1 MIRRKVFTGL
11 GLGILCNVLGMAVL
25 IATLAVVNGATFSST
40 ITFFMANK
48 LLWMMISLGALPNL
62 LLFFWL
68 LKKNK
73 DYYARGVVMA
83 TLLAAILAFV
93 TYFEIV

>member
-11 GLGILCNVLGMAVL
+11 GLGILCNVLGVAVL

-40 ITFFMANK
+40 ITFFMANN
-48 LLWMMISLGALPNL
+48 LSWMMISLGALPNL